1 LQKEQQGFPVRAE
14 PVHLL
19 PVCWADLEGVL
30 LVLQQ
35 CPFLTQLLDQPG
47 EVGRV

>member
-1 LQKEQQGFPVRAE
+1 MGAE
-14 PVHLL
+14 PIHLL
-19 PVCWADLEGVL
+19 PVCRADQEGVP
-30 LVLQQ
+30 LVFQQ